1 MQTNT
6 TTSEAFGLRIGSI
19 EGHGREVRN
28 GGDTDQ
34 VLCLLPIL
42 SKIRNYNMFV
52 ITKIVFSKID
62 LYPGGK
68 I

>member
-6 TTSEAFGLRIGSI
+6 TTSQAFGLRIGSI

-34 VLCLLPIL
+34 VLCLLPTL
-42 SKIRNYNMFV
+42 
-52 ITKIVFSKID
+52 SKID
-62 LYPGGK
+62 LYQGGK